1 MVTLVKKQD
10 PSAVEDVFGDATKL
24 LVTAFESVAGPKY
37 NLNKFLNNLVRNA
50 KLEMDMSLL
59 GKKGDKGQKANG
71 VAKGEKG
78 EASKASSKTGGKTAA
93 GKGNPASKRKAEPIN
108 ATPTPTAVT
117 KKSKASKSGKKA

>member
-1 MVTLVKKQD
+1 
-10 PSAVEDVFGDATKL
+10 
-24 LVTAFESVAGPKY
+24 VAGPKY

-59 GKKGDKGQKANG
+59 GKKGDNGQK

-78 EASKASSKTGGKTAA
+78 EAKGEKGEASSKTGGKQAA
-93 GKGNPASKRKAEPIN
+93 GKGNPASKRRAEPTTTI
-108 ATPTPTAVT
+108 PTPTAVA